1 MVKMRIAKIS
11 ALAAALILCL
21 SGSLWADS
29 VSQSDVVAAF
39 EVTNSTIGQNWKAF
53 ESSRVLQSEF
63 LAATALDL
71 AGMAQR
77 GKGHKAAAEADFS
90 AAIQDLKLVANG
102 LTPSTS
108 TAMPDASSLGLLA
121 CSGLLLFGAMKK
133 RFSR

>member
-1 MVKMRIAKIS
+1 MRIAKMCS
-11 ALAAALILCL
+11 LAAVLVLGL

-39 EVTNSTIGQNWKAF
+39 AVTNNLISQNFKAF
-53 ESSRVLQSEF
+53 QSNPNLQSEL
-63 LAATALDL
+63 LAASAFDV
-71 AGMAQR
+71 AGIAQWA
-77 GKGHKAAAEADFS
+77 KGHRAAAQADFN
-90 AAIQDLKLVANG
+90 AAISNLKLVASG

-108 TAMPDASSLGLLA
+108 TTMPDAGSLGLLA